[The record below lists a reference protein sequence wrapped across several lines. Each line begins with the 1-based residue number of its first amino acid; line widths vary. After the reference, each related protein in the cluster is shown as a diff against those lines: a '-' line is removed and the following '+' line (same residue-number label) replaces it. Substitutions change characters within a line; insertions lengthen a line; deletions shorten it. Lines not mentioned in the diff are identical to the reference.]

1 VESNPEFQQ
10 KFLINRGLSPVL
22 ISAQQFA
29 KELPADRA
37 EGLAVV
43 KASGLYPDVK

>member
-1 VESNPEFQQ
+1 MIS
-10 KFLINRGLSPVL
+10 RGLAPVL
-22 ISAQQFA
+22 NSPEQFA
-29 KELPADRA
+29 KELEADRA

>member
-1 VESNPEFQQ
+1 
-10 KFLINRGLSPVL
+10 LS
-22 ISAQQFA
+22 SAEQFA
-29 KELPADRA
+29 NELPADRA